1 MSLDNW
7 EGKNVSKKSI
17 FCQGNEQAHLSIQN
31 PVDYKPLSVCCELK
45 IQCNIITCIA
55 PHYISLLSL
64 ALPSLSF
71 IPTELI
77 LLLPIR
83 GALGLQRQILYG
95 IVLSCHIITYQG
107 FMLNRKIMK
116 RRLLHTQI
124 EIKFD
129 NIVQPF
135 PYIEAL

>member
-1 MSLDNW
+1 MSGERTCSPLNI
-7 EGKNVSKKSI
+7 KSVRDLV
-17 FCQGNEQAHLSIQN
+17 F
-31 PVDYKPLSVCCELK
+31 YKPLSVCCELI

-55 PHYISLLSL
+55 PHNISLLSL

-95 IVLSCHIITYQG
+95 IELSCHVITYQG

-124 EIKFD
+124 GIKFVYT
-129 NIVQPF
+129 IEPF
-135 PYIEAL
+135 SYNEAL